1 MELPVNRKE
10 VKIRETE
17 RATREK
23 RKMGFVHWPV
33 PKREK
38 RVRFSIFVL
47 AIAIVVAVV

>member
-1 MELPVNRKE
+1 VELPVNRKA
-10 VKIRETE
+10 VKIREIE

-38 RVRFSIFVL
+38 RVRFI
-47 AIAIVVAVV
+47 IAIVVVVI